1 MNVALWLVLL
11 MLAAQLG
18 AALSQGMQHWC
29 VVLVGLAA
37 AVVLICR
44 RFALPGW
51 KAFVLLVVLCGLLLR
66 SSTGQEAMPTPLDPL
81 QLVPSDSDQKPLLI
95 EGRAI
100 ADAPVRRGRCQVLLQ
115 VNHLSGQ
122 VRDGRSE
129 LVVDPCFQ
137 MLRKGSLVRAQGQLV
152 TPAIANPSLAS
163 PIQLNA

>member
-37 AVVLICR
+37 SVVLICR

-81 QLVPSDSDQKPLLI
+81 QLVPSDSD
-95 EGRAI
+95 
-100 ADAPVRRGRCQVLLQ
+100 
-115 VNHLSGQ
+115 
-122 VRDGRSE
+122 
-129 LVVDPCFQ
+129 
-137 MLRKGSLVRAQGQLV
+137 
-152 TPAIANPSLAS
+152 
-163 PIQLNA
+163 